1 MDEEIIEEIEEITQE
16 EIKEET
22 DLLTSEE
29 KEPEDDSTLDTDDFI
44 RELAERAGFTMSD
57 TKIFLRTMQEVFED
71 AIAQSISIKI
81 RGFLSLHV
89 QNIDSFTGI
98 NAYKTRISGEKVIET
113 FPPSKRVVIKAA
125 LNLRDLVRKPSKRK
139 IQNSNATRKAISE
152 YEDIERR

>member
-1 MDEEIIEEIEEITQE
+1 MSEEIIEENLDFTETDQTEET
-16 EIKEET
+16 EIKEE
-22 DLLTSEE
+22 E
-29 KEPEDDSTLDTDDFI
+29 KEGDNDSILDTDEFI

-89 QNIDSFTGI
+89 QDIGSFTGI
-98 NAYKTRISGEKVIET
+98 NAYKTRMSGEKVIET
-113 FPPSKRVVIKAA
+113 VPPSKRVVIKAA

-152 YEDIERR
+152 YEEVEKR

>member
-1 MDEEIIEEIEEITQE
+1 MDDEIIEENLEFTEKEEI
-16 EIKEET
+16 EIKE
-22 DLLTSEE
+22 EE

-57 TKIFLRTMQEVFED
+57 TKIFLRTMQEIFED

-89 QNIDSFTGI
+89 QDIDSFTGI
-98 NAYKTRISGEKVIET
+98 NAYKTRMSGEKVIET

-152 YEDIERR
+152 YEDVERK